1 MGDMGGMDMS
11 MPVLPM
17 WVRVSWVVAL
27 LIALVTHLRHVY
39 HMSGQHRWWVLG
51 HVIMAAAMIPMYM
64 PEIIGEGDLSGL
76 GLRLFIS
83 AALVAAAVSIGM
95 RYRENVLNPLW
106 LMLTFDL
113 AIMAYMWLPT
123 ARRSSV
129 LDSLLA
135 TYFLYQVFAWI
146 LGIWDRIPVLERSM
160 PGGKHSPKP
169 APTVAVV
176 GLTTHNSLAGR
187 ATLAVMAASMGYMLI
202 AM

>member
-1 MGDMGGMDMS
+1 MGDMGGMDMT

-27 LIALVTHLRHVY
+27 LIALGTHLSHVCR
-39 HMSGQHRWWVLG
+39 MSGQHRWWVLG

-64 PEIIGEGDLSGL
+64 PEIAGEGDFSGF
-76 GLRLFIS
+76 GLRVFIS
-83 AALVAAAVSIGM
+83 AALVAAAVSTGM

-106 LMLTFDL
+106 LMLTLDL
-113 AIMAYMWLPT
+113 TIMAYMWLPT
-123 ARRSSV
+123 TSRSPI
-129 LDSLLA
+129 LDGLFA
-135 TYFLYQVFAWI
+135 VYFIYQVFAWV

-160 PGGKHSPKP
+160 PGGKHCPKP

-176 GLTTHNSLAGR
+176 GLTAHNSAAGR